1 MDGGAWQATVLGVTK
16 SRTRLSDFTFT
27 STFSMYNIK
36 AVLSYFEDV
45 LKNLPAN
52 AGDIGDVDS
61 VPGSRRSPGGRN
73 GNPLQYSCLENA
85 CYTPWG
91 CKESEQV
98 KQLSM
103 HAICF
108 VLDRIVR
115 FQVTGVLSN
124 KLDGKFCCS
133 VFRPCPTLCDSMDY
147 SLPGSSVHGVFQA
160 RILEWVAMP
169 SSRESSQ
176 PRD

>member
-1 MDGGAWQATVLGVTK
+1 MLP
-16 SRTRLSDFTFT
+16 FTWV
-27 STFSMYNIK
+27 SQVML
-36 AVLSYFEDV
+36 VV
-45 LKNLPAN
+45 KNLPAN
-52 AGDIGDVDS
+52 AGDIRDVGLI
-61 VPGSRRSPGGRN
+61 PGWGRSPGGRN

-91 CKESEQV
+91 CKESEEV

-108 VLDRIVR
+108 VLDRIVQ

-133 VFRPCPTLCDSMDY
+133 VFRQCPTLCYSMDC
-147 SLPGSSVHGVFQA
+147 STPGFPVFHLLPELAQTHVH
-160 RILEWVAMP
+160 
-169 SSRESSQ
+169 
-176 PRD
+176 